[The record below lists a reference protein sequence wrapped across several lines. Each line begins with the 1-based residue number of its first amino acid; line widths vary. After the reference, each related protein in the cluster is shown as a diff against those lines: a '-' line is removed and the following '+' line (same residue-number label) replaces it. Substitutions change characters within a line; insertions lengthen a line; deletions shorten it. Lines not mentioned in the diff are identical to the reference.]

1 MAAKKVGGV
10 RGRWVGEAGGGG
22 SVPVGASAGW
32 VEGGRVE
39 LVVGGRVEEGRVGE
53 MGRGGWAPE
62 RGAEGWCVV
71 V

>member
-1 MAAKKVGGV
+1 MAAEKVGGV

-32 VEGGRVE
+32 VEGGRV
-39 LVVGGRVEEGRVGE
+39 GE
-53 MGRGGWAPE
+53 MGRGGGAPE